1 MHPTTVARGA
11 LAAAL
16 IGAGALSVTACS
28 QPTTP
33 GSSAIQGPAA
43 RAGSATPADA
53 AGLDV
58 ETAALVS
65 NPGDPATGP
74 AQQQRRHAARDRLAR
89 ALHATWVTS
98 DKRGTIT
105 HQAIRGEVSAVSPTS
120 VTVKAKDG
128 FSQTFTV
135 GADTTVKS
143 RNLSATDRAGRRA
156 ADASLATVTVGSRA
170 FVVGAG
176 ASGPVASR
184 IVVLTGQRPAK
195 APKTARTPSS
205 PSTATPTPSGTPSTP
220 STATPTTPTPT
231 TTTATPTAT
240 STTAAAPATPQ
251 SPSETSAPT
260 SSS

>member
-1 MHPTTVARGA
+1 MHPTTAARRA

-65 NPGDPATGP
+65 NPGDTATGP
-74 AQQQRRHAARDRLAR
+74 AQQQRRHATRDRLAR

-98 DKRGTIT
+98 GKRGTIT

-135 GADTTVKS
+135 SAATTVKS

-156 ADASLATVTVGSRA
+156 TDSSPAAVTVGSRA
-170 FVVGAG
+170 LVVGEG
-176 ASGPVASR
+176 ASAPAATR
-184 IVVLTGQRPAK
+184 IVVLTGQRPPK
-195 APKTARTPSS
+195 APKTRQAPQS
-205 PSTATPTPSGTPSTP
+205 PSTATPTPSATPSTP
-220 STATPTTPTPT
+220 STATPSTPTAPTPTSTSTTTPTPT
-231 TTTATPTAT
+231 
-240 STTAAAPATPQ
+240 TPQ